1 MEDCLEDAL
10 SSLLTIYLRRYKTKK
25 HTLFKRG
32 DNMPAKKNKVFA
44 AIDVGSYEI
53 CMKIFEL
60 SAKWGMKEIDCLRH
74 KVELGTQTYRTGKV
88 DNSSVG
94 ELIKVLKDFS
104 QVMNTYKVDDYVAYG
119 TSAIREMKNS
129 RIILN
134 QIKVKTGIEI
144 QQISNAEQ
152 RFLDYKSVAAKMG
165 DFLEDM
171 DADTVIVDIGGGSI
185 QISLFENNTLVT
197 TQNLKLG
204 VLRLWESLRVL
215 NAKSSAFEELIGEL
229 CVNQLQVFK
238 KLYLKEKLI
247 PNLIIVDDYL
257 SPVLQKELKDGTSHM
272 NSEEFMAFLQSIRN
286 VPMREMA
293 KRYHIGEDQ
302 AILLYICAVLVTN
315 IKSIMQS
322 EFLYT
327 PGVTLTDGIAYEYAE
342 KEKYIKPI
350 HDFEQDIIVCAK
362 NISKRYMGSKKRA
375 ETLEQ
380 ISLTIFDS
388 MKKQHGLGKRE
399 RLLLQIAATLHD
411 CGKYISL
418 IDLAECSYHIIK
430 STEMI
435 GLSQM
440 EQEIVANVVKYNHS
454 DFPYYEGI
462 RKDLGISEEEYLTI
476 AKLTAILR
484 VANGLD
490 RSHRQKFRNIKA
502 IVKDSE
508 LIITTVN
515 AVDTTLERGLFKERA
530 AFFEEVFS
538 IKPVIRIKQK
548 E

>member
-1 MEDCLEDAL
+1 
-10 SSLLTIYLRRYKTKK
+10 
-25 HTLFKRG
+25 
-32 DNMPAKKNKVFA
+32 MPSKKNKVFA

-74 KVELGTQTYRTGKV
+74 RVELGTQTYKTGKI
-88 DNSSVG
+88 NSHSVE

-104 QVMNTYKVDDYVAYG
+104 QVMSAYKVDDYVAYG

-129 RIILN
+129 RILLN
-134 QIKVKTGIEI
+134 QIQVKTGIKI
-144 QQISNAEQ
+144 QQLSNAEQ

-171 DADTVIVDIGGGSI
+171 EADTAIIDIGGGSI

-197 TQNLKLG
+197 SQNLKLG
-204 VLRLWESLRVL
+204 VLRIWESLKML
-215 NAKSSAFEELIGEL
+215 NAKSSAFEELIEEL
-229 CVNQLQVFK
+229 CITQLNVFQ
-238 KLYLKEKLI
+238 KLYLKDKLI

-257 SPVLQKELKDGTSHM
+257 SPMIKKELKENKNHITA
-272 NSEEFMAFLQSIRN
+272 EEFSELLKNLRN
-286 VPMREMA
+286 IPIREMA
-293 KRYHIGEDQ
+293 KKYQIGEDQ
-302 AILLYICAVLVTN
+302 AILRYICAMLVHN
-315 IKSIMQS
+315 IQTIMQS
-322 EFLYT
+322 KSLYT

-342 KEKYIKPI
+342 KEHYIKPV
-350 HDFEQDIIVCAK
+350 HDFEQDIIVSAK
-362 NISKRYMGSKKRA
+362 NISKRYLGSRKRA

-399 RLLLQIAATLHD
+399 RLLLQIASILHD

-435 GLSQM
+435 GLSEM
-440 EQEIVANVVKYNHS
+440 EREIVANVVKYNHS

-462 RKDLGISEEEYLTI
+462 RNDLGISEEAYLTI

-490 RSHRQKFRNIKA
+490 RSHRQKFKNIKA
-502 IVKDSE
+502 AVKDND

-515 AVDTTLERGLFKERA
+515 AVDTTLERGLFNERA
-530 AFFEEVFS
+530 EFFEEVFS
-538 IKPVIRIKQK
+538 MKPVIRLKQK

>member
-1 MEDCLEDAL
+1 MVVCRVDVRSNL
-10 SSLLTIYLRRYKTKK
+10 SIIFPLQFKTNVI
-25 HTLFKRG
+25 LRG
-32 DNMPAKKNKVFA
+32 DNMPTKKMKTFA

-60 SAKWGMKEIDCLRH
+60 SAKNGMKEIDCLKH
-74 KVELGTQTYRTGKV
+74 KVELGTQTYRNGKI
-88 DNSSVG
+88 DNSSV
-94 ELIKVLKDFS
+94 EEVIKVLKDFAKT
-104 QVMNTYKVDDYVAYG
+104 MDAYKVCDYVAYG

-134 QIKVKTGIEI
+134 QIKLRTGIEI
-144 QQISNAEQ
+144 QQINNAEQ

-165 DFLEDM
+165 DFLEDIN
-171 DADTVIVDIGGGSI
+171 ADTAILDIGGGSI
-185 QISLFENNTLVT
+185 QLSLFENNTLVT

-204 VLRLWESLRVL
+204 VLRLWENLRVL
-215 NAKSSAFEELIGEL
+215 NVKSSAFEELIGEL

-238 KLYLKEKLI
+238 KLYMKEKLI

-257 SPVLQKELKDGTSHM
+257 SPVLQKSLRAGTNHI
-272 NSEEFMAFLQSIRN
+272 SEEEFVQFLNEIRN
-286 VPMREMA
+286 MPLREMA
-293 KRYHIGEDQ
+293 KKYAISEDG
-302 AILLYICAVLVTN
+302 AILLFICSVLVCN
-315 IKSIMQS
+315 VKSIMQS
-322 EFLYT
+322 QYLYM

-342 KEKYIKPI
+342 KEKYIKPA

-375 ETLEQ
+375 ETLEK
-380 ISLTIFDS
+380 ISLTIYDS

-399 RLLLQIAATLHD
+399 RLLLQISAILHD

-418 IDLAECSYHIIK
+418 VDLAECSYHIIK

-435 GLSQM
+435 GLSHA

-454 DFPYYEGI
+454 EFPYYEGI
-462 RKDLGISEEEYLTI
+462 RKDIGIREEDYLTI

-484 VANGLD
+484 IANGLD
-490 RSHRQKFRNIKA
+490 RSHRQKFRDIKA
-502 IVKDSE
+502 VVKENE
-508 LIITTVN
+508 LVITTSN

-530 AFFEEVFS
+530 LFFEEVFS
-538 IKPVIRIKQK
+538 IKPVILLKQK

>member
-1 MEDCLEDAL
+1 
-10 SSLLTIYLRRYKTKK
+10 
-25 HTLFKRG
+25 
-32 DNMPAKKNKVFA
+32 MPNRKNKVFA

-60 SAKWGMKEIDCLRH
+60 SAKWGMKEIDCLKHR
-74 KVELGTQTYRTGKV
+74 VELGTQTYKTGKI
-88 DNSSVG
+88 NAASVE
-94 ELIKVLKDFS
+94 ELIKVLKDFAG
-104 QVMNTYKVDDYVAYG
+104 VMKAYRVDDYVAYG

-129 RIILN
+129 KILLD
-134 QIKVKTGIEI
+134 QIQVKTGIKI
-144 QQISNAEQ
+144 QQLSNAEQ

-171 DADTVIVDIGGGSI
+171 DADTAIIDIGGGSI

-204 VLRLWESLRVL
+204 VLRLWESLKML

-229 CVNQLQVFK
+229 CNTHLSVFQ

-257 SPVLQKELKDGTSHM
+257 SPVIKKELRGVKNYITT
-272 NSEEFMAFLQSIRN
+272 EEFEEVIKGLKN
-286 VPMREMA
+286 VPIRELS
-293 KRYHIGEDQ
+293 KRNHIGEDQ
-302 AILLYICAVLVTN
+302 ALLLYICSILVEN
-315 IKSIMQS
+315 IAEIM
-322 EFLYT
+322 EGKRIYT

-342 KEKYIKPI
+342 AEHYIKPA
-350 HDFEQDIIVCAK
+350 HDFEQDIIVSAK
-362 NISKRYMGSKKRA
+362 NISKRYMGSRKRA

-399 RLLLQIAATLHD
+399 RLLLQIAAILHD

-435 GLSQM
+435 GLSEM
-440 EQEIVANVVKYNHS
+440 EREIIANVVKFNHS

-462 RKDLGISEEEYLTI
+462 RQHLEISEEAYLTI

-490 RSHRQKFRNIKA
+490 RSHRQKFKNIKA
-502 IVKDSE
+502 VVKDND

-515 AVDTTLERGLFKERA
+515 VVDTTLERGLFKERA
-530 AFFEEVFS
+530 EFFEEVFS
-538 IKPVIRIKQK
+538 MKPVIRLKQK

>member
-1 MEDCLEDAL
+1 
-10 SSLLTIYLRRYKTKK
+10 
-25 HTLFKRG
+25 
-32 DNMPAKKNKVFA
+32 MPSKKNKVFA

-60 SAKWGMKEIDCLRH
+60 SAKLGMKEIDCLRH
-74 KVELGTQTYRTGKV
+74 RIELGTQTYKTGKV
-88 DNSSVG
+88 DNHSVE
-94 ELIKVLKDFS
+94 ELIKVLSDFS
-104 QVMNTYKVDDYVAYG
+104 KVMGTYKADDYVAYG

-129 RIILN
+129 RILLN
-134 QIKVKTGIEI
+134 QIQVKTGIKI
-144 QQISNAEQ
+144 QQLSNAEQ

-165 DFLEDM
+165 DFLEAM
-171 DADTVIVDIGGGSI
+171 EADTAIIDIGGGSI
-185 QISLFENNTLVT
+185 QISLFENNTLIT

-204 VLRLWESLRVL
+204 VLRIWESLKML
-215 NAKSSAFEELIGEL
+215 NAKSSAFEELIEEL
-229 CVNQLQVFK
+229 CITHLNVFQ
-238 KLYLKEKLI
+238 KLHLKEKLI

-257 SPVLQKELKDGTSHM
+257 SPVIKKELKDGKNHIT
-272 NSEEFMAFLQSIRN
+272 SEEFAEFLKN
-286 VPMREMA
+286 LKNMPFREMA

-302 AILLYICAVLVTN
+302 AILLYICAMLVHN
-315 IKSIMQS
+315 IEKIMDSKS
-322 EFLYT
+322 LYT
-327 PGVTLTDGIAYEYAE
+327 PGVTLTDGIAYEYEE
-342 KEKYIKPI
+342 KERYIKPI

-380 ISLTIFDS
+380 ITLTIFDS
-388 MKKQHGLGKRE
+388 MRKQHGLGKRE
-399 RLLLQIAATLHD
+399 RLLLQIAAILHD

-418 IDLAECSYHIIK
+418 VDLAECSYHIIK
-430 STEMI
+430 STEII
-435 GLSQM
+435 GLSEM
-440 EQEIVANVVKYNHS
+440 EREIVANVVKYNHS

-462 RKDLGISEEEYLTI
+462 RNDLGISEEAYLTI

-490 RSHRQKFRNIKA
+490 RSHRQKFKNIKA
-502 IVKDSE
+502 VVKDNE

-538 IKPVIRIKQK
+538 IKPVIRLKQK

>member
-1 MEDCLEDAL
+1 
-10 SSLLTIYLRRYKTKK
+10 
-25 HTLFKRG
+25 
-32 DNMPAKKNKVFA
+32 MPSKKNKVFA

-74 KVELGTQTYRTGKV
+74 KVELGTQTYKTGKI
-88 DNSSVG
+88 DGSSVE

-104 QVMNTYKVDDYVAYG
+104 MVMSTYKVDDYVAYG

-129 RIILN
+129 RILLN

-144 QQISNAEQ
+144 QQLSNAEQ

-165 DFLEDM
+165 DFIEAM
-171 DADTVIVDIGGGSI
+171 ETDTAIVDIGGGSI
-185 QISLFENNTLVT
+185 QISLFENNTLIT

-204 VLRLWESLRVL
+204 VLRLWENMKML
-215 NAKSSAFEELIGEL
+215 NAKTSSFEELIEEL
-229 CVNQLQVFK
+229 CLNQLQVFQ

-257 SPVLQKELKDGTSHM
+257 APVLKKELKDGNDHM
-272 NSEEFMAFLQSIRN
+272 TSEEFSDFLKSLRN
-286 VPMREMA
+286 MPVREMA
-293 KRYHIGEDQ
+293 KQFHIGEDQ
-302 AILLYICAVLVTN
+302 AILLYICAMLTHN
-315 IKSIMQS
+315 IESIMQS
-322 EFLYT
+322 KFLYT

-342 KEKYIKPI
+342 KEKFIKPA

-380 ISLTIFDS
+380 ITLTIFDS
-388 MKKQHGLGKRE
+388 MKKQHGLGARE
-399 RLLLQIAATLHD
+399 RLLLQIAAILHD

-418 IDLAECSYHIIK
+418 VDLAECSYHIIK

-435 GLSQM
+435 GLSEM
-440 EQEIVANVVKYNHS
+440 EREIVANVVKYNHS

-462 RKDLGISEEEYLTI
+462 RNNLEISEEAYLTI
-476 AKLTAILR
+476 AKLTAILW

-490 RSHRQKFRNIKA
+490 RSHRQKFKNIKA
-502 IVKDSE
+502 VVKDND

-530 AFFEEVFS
+530 GFFEEVFS
-538 IKPVIRIKQK
+538 IKPVIRLKQK

>member
-1 MEDCLEDAL
+1 
-10 SSLLTIYLRRYKTKK
+10 
-25 HTLFKRG
+25 
-32 DNMPAKKNKVFA
+32 MPNKKNKVFA

-53 CMKIFEL
+53 CMKIVEL
-60 SAKWGMKEIDCLRH
+60 SSKSGMKEIDCLRH
-74 KVELGTQTYRTGKV
+74 KLELGTQTYKTGKISG
-88 DNSSVG
+88 SSVE
-94 ELIKVLKDFS
+94 ELIKILKDFALI
-104 QVMNTYKVDDYVAYG
+104 MDTYKVDDYVAYG

-129 RIILN
+129 RILLN
-134 QIKVKTGIEI
+134 QIKVKTGI
-144 QQISNAEQ
+144 QILQLSNAEQ

-165 DFLEDM
+165 DFLEEM
-171 DADTVIVDIGGGSI
+171 EADTAIVDIGGGSI

-204 VLRLWESLRVL
+204 VLRLWESLKML
-215 NAKSSAFEELIGEL
+215 NAKTSAFEELIEEL
-229 CVNQLQVFK
+229 CVNQLQVFQ

-257 SPVLQKELKDGTSHM
+257 SPVLKKELKDGRNHM
-272 NSEEFMAFLQSIRN
+272 TTEEFGVFLKEIKSMPI
-286 VPMREMA
+286 REMA
-293 KRYHIGEDQ
+293 KKFHIGEDQ
-302 AILLYICAVLVTN
+302 AILLYICAVLTHN
-315 IKSIMQS
+315 IEKIMQS

-327 PGVTLTDGIAYEYAE
+327 PGVTLTDGIAYDFAE
-342 KEKYIKPI
+342 KEKYIKPA

-362 NISKRYMGSKKRA
+362 NISKRYLGSRKRA
-375 ETLEQ
+375 ETIEQ

-388 MKKQHGLGKRE
+388 MKKQHGLGIRE
-399 RLLLQIAATLHD
+399 RLLLQISAILHD

-418 IDLAECSYHIIK
+418 VDLAECSYHIIQ

-435 GLSQM
+435 GLS
-440 EQEIVANVVKYNHS
+440 ELEREIVANVVRYNHS
-454 DFPYYEGI
+454 DFPYYEGM
-462 RKDLGISEEEYLTI
+462 RNELEISEEAYLTI

-490 RSHRQKFRNIKA
+490 RSHRQKFKNIKA
-502 IVKDSE
+502 VVKDNE
-508 LIITTVN
+508 LVITTVN

-538 IKPVIRIKQK
+538 IKPVIRLKQK